1 MSDAISMQIS
11 SALVN
16 SKQAPRID
24 GAAGKEQARKAAKD
38 FEAFVLGQFL
48 QPMFEGLDAEEPF
61 GGGSAEKMWRSLEV
75 DEYGKAIA
83 RAGGIGI
90 ADAVYGEILKMQE
103 ARQP

>member
-1 MSDAISMQIS
+1 MSEAISLQINQ
-11 SALVN
+11 ALAN

-24 GAAGKEQARKAAKD
+24 GAVNKEQARKVSRE

-48 QPMFEGLDAEEPF
+48 QPMFAELDAAEPF
-61 GGGSAEKMWRSLEV
+61 GGGNAEKMWRSMEV

-103 ARQP
+103 AKQP